1 VPSSEPPSNMA
12 GLLVLAAILLI
23 FSCLFSMSESAF
35 LSVNKLRIRFLR
47 RKKVKKAIRVGKL
60 LDKQEEL
67 INTILI
73 GNNIVNISI
82 SSIITSIS
90 LELFGSAGVAT
101 ATFIVT
107 ILLLIFG
114 EIAPKTLGS
123 KFPEKITFAL
133 SGFLTFWYYVF
144 RPLVFIFTK
153 ISDFARLLT
162 GAKSTKTKKSF
173 TEEDIKTFIE
183 VGEEEGTVEKGEKEM
198 FNKVFKFTD
207 LEAKDIMQPRTKMV
221 CVNIDATYDEIIA
234 LSKKTNLS
242 HFPVLKTTIDDIC
255 GIIHLKDVMTFFKD
269 PESFSVKSVMKKP
282 LFIPETKEMSSIQ
295 EALRESNQSI
305 AIVLDEYSGTAG
317 LLTIDD
323 ISSEIFGT
331 LSDEYDYIQAAEI
344 VEKSATSLQ
353 LKGNARLVD
362 INEKLKINLESEDN
376 ETING
381 WICEKLGTLP
391 EKGNQLNFGK
401 WIFTVIEVSN
411 NMATKISADAMLME
425 EEEKE

>member
-1 VPSSEPPSNMA
+1 MPSEPPSNMA
-12 GLLVLAAILLI
+12 GLLAVAVILLTL
-23 FSCLFSMSESAF
+23 STLFSMSESAF

-82 SSIITSIS
+82 SSILTTIS
-90 LELFGSAGVAT
+90 LELFGDAGVAA

-107 ILLLIFG
+107 LLLLIFG
-114 EIAPKTLGS
+114 EITPKTLGS
-123 KFPEKITFAL
+123 KFPEKIAFAL
-133 SGFLTFWYYVF
+133 SGFLTFWYFVL

-153 ISDFARLLT
+153 ISDFAKLLT
-162 GAKSTKTKKSF
+162 GAKKKKNDKSF
-173 TEEDIKTFIE
+173 TEEEIKTFIE
-183 VGEEEGTVEKGEKEM
+183 VGEEEGTVEKSEKEM
-198 FNKVFKFTD
+198 LHKVFKFTD

-221 CVNIDATYDEIIA
+221 TIGLQAKYKDIIE
-234 LSKKTNLS
+234 LSEKTHLS
-242 HFPVLKTTIDDIC
+242 HFPVTDTNIDDIC
-255 GIIHLKDVMTFFKD
+255 GILHLKDVIPFFEKQ
-269 PESFSVKSVMKKP
+269 ETFSVKNVMKKP
-282 LFIPETKEMSSIQ
+282 LFIPETKKMSSIQ

-331 LSDEYDYIQAAEI
+331 FSDEHDFIQTAEI
-344 VEKSATSLQ
+344 IEKSETSFQ
-353 LKGNARLVD
+353 LEGNARLVD
-362 INEKLKINLESEDN
+362 INEKLKINLVSEDN

-381 WICEKLGTLP
+381 WFCEQLGTLP
-391 EKGNQLNFGK
+391 EIGNKLNFCG
-401 WIFTVIEVSN
+401 WIFTVTEVSK
-411 NMATKISADAMLME
+411 NMATKISVETE
-425 EEEKE
+425 EEGTL

>member
-1 VPSSEPPSNMA
+1 MPSEPPSNIA
-12 GLLVLAAILLI
+12 GLLAIAVVLLI
-23 FSCLFSMSESAF
+23 LSCLFSMSESAF

-82 SSIITSIS
+82 SSIFTSIS
-90 LELFGSAGVAT
+90 LELFGNAGVAA

-107 ILLLIFG
+107 LLLLIFG
-114 EIAPKTLGS
+114 EITPKTLGS
-123 KFPEKITFAL
+123 KFPEKIAFSL
-133 SGFLTFWYYVF
+133 SGFLSFMYF
-144 RPLVFIFTK
+144 ILRPFVFIFTK
-153 ISDFARLLT
+153 ISDFSKVLT
-162 GAKSTKTKKSF
+162 GTKKETTEKSF
-173 TEEDIKTFIE
+173 TEEEIKTFIE

-198 FNKVFKFTD
+198 LHKVFKFTD

-221 CVNIDATYDEIIA
+221 TINLEAKYEDVIE
-234 LSKKTNLS
+234 LSEKTHLS
-242 HFPVLKTTIDDIC
+242 HFPVINSNIDDIC
-255 GIIHLKDVMTFFKD
+255 GILHLKDVIPFFSKPETFC
-269 PESFSVKSVMKKP
+269 VKNVMKKP
-282 LFIPETKEMSSIQ
+282 LFIPETKKMSSIQ

-331 LSDEYDYIQAAEI
+331 LSDEYDFTEDAEI
-344 VEKSATSLQ
+344 IEKSKTDFQ
-353 LKGNARLVD
+353 LEGNARLVD
-362 INEKLKINLESEDN
+362 INEKLQINLVSEDN

-381 WICEKLGTLP
+381 WFCEQLGTLP
-391 EKGNQLNFGK
+391 EIGNKLSFSG
-401 WIFTVIEVSN
+401 WIFTVTEVSK
-411 NMATKISADAMLME
+411 NMATKISVEAE
-425 EEEKE
+425 EEGTL

>member
-1 VPSSEPPSNMA
+1 MPSEPPSNMA
-12 GLLVLAAILLI
+12 GLLAVAVVLLI
-23 FSCLFSMSESAF
+23 LSCLFSMSETAF

-82 SSIITSIS
+82 SSILTKIS
-90 LELFGSAGVAT
+90 LELFGNAGVAA
-101 ATFIVT
+101 ATFVVT

-114 EIAPKTLGS
+114 EITPKSLGS
-123 KFPEKITFAL
+123 RFPEKIAFGL
-133 SGFLTFWYYVF
+133 SGFLTFCFVIL

-153 ISDFARLLT
+153 ISDFAKFLT
-162 GAKSTKTKKSF
+162 GSRKTKIQKSF
-173 TEEDIKTFIE
+173 TEEEIKTFIE
-183 VGEEEGTVEKGEKEM
+183 VGEEEGTVEKDEKEM
-198 FNKVFKFTD
+198 LHKVFKFTD

-221 CVNIDATYDEIIA
+221 TINLDAKYQDIIG
-234 LSKKTNLS
+234 LSEKTHLS
-242 HFPVLKTTIDDIC
+242 HFPVTNTNIDDIC
-255 GIIHLKDVMTFFKD
+255 GILHLKDALPFFSK
-269 PESFSVKSVMKKP
+269 PETFSVKSVMKKP
-282 LFIPETKEMSSIQ
+282 LFIPETKKMSSIQ

-331 LSDEYDYIQAAEI
+331 LSDEYDFIQDAEI
-344 VEKSATSLQ
+344 IEKSETVFQ
-353 LKGNARLVD
+353 LEGNARLVD
-362 INEKLKINLESEDN
+362 INEKLKINLISEDN

-381 WICEKLGTLP
+381 WLCEQLGSLP
-391 EKGNQLNFGK
+391 EIGNKISFAG
-401 WIFTVIEVSN
+401 WIFTVTEVSK
-411 NMATKISADAMLME
+411 NMATKIAVEADE
-425 EEEKE
+425 EGTL